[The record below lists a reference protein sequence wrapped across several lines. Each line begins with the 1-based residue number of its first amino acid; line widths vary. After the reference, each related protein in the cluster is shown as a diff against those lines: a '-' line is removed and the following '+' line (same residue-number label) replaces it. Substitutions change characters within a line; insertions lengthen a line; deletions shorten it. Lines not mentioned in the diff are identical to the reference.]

1 MKKTKYIVMLH
12 MYEKK
17 NFSCQLPKAIDFDV
31 IESDH

>member
-31 IESDH
+31 IEGDH